1 MRLTAQEAYDHTWIQ
16 QQRQKEFGG
25 VKISKDVFSNMQSYM
40 DALQLKRTTLSFIAS
55 RIPED
60 QIQTLR

>member
-1 MRLTAQEAYDHTWIQ
+1 MRLTAQEAYDHPWIQ

-25 VKISKDVFSNMQSYM
+25 VKINKDVFSNMQSYM

-60 QIQTLR
+60 QI